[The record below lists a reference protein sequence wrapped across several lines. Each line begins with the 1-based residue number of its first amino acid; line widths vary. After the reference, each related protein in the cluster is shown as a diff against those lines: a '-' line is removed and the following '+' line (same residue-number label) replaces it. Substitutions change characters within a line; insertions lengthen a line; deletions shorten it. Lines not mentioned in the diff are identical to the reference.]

1 MSVNSRF
8 KAIQID
14 CQRKAFS
21 SQRITGSSSA
31 RKETV
36 DIKVLITWLQK
47 YHAICQNNKQTSL
60 KNKEVE
66 SVEPVQLNTNQSNTY
81 KGLSL
86 LIFDDEP
93 KVQERQKVKDHQSYL
108 FVFVAYLT
116 FPNSSKEQQPKHE
129 NNIPYKVVW
138 QIFRDRESNHR
149 RNHRTNQSSN
159 FPGGS
164 FNNRYNVKAPI
175 QKTTPAS

>member
-36 DIKVLITWLQK
+36 DIKVLITSMNGCRNIML
-47 YHAICQNNKQTSL
+47 
-60 KNKEVE
+60 
-66 SVEPVQLNTNQSNTY
+66 SVRITNRPPLRIRKLNQLNINQSNTY

-93 KVQERQKVKDHQSYL
+93 KVQERQKVKDRQSYL